1 MDGMSNVNPVSI
13 GVDLGTQSVKVLA
26 VGLDGTVLAEAA
38 RPLTSTRDGV
48 RHEQDPHEWLAATAA
63 ATAEAVGRLDPD
75 QRAAIAAVSLCGTS
89 GTVIEVDAAG
99 RPAGPAIMYDDARA
113 AAEAAEVAA
122 ADPAR
127 WDRLGYRIQPSWG
140 VATIVHA
147 ARGGLPAGHR
157 FAHQPDVVAAAMC
170 GGPVATDW
178 SSALKSGYD
187 LLELAWPTDVLGGL
201 GVDPGTLPDVVAPG
215 APLGTVAAD
224 WAERTGIPAGTPVVG
239 GMTDGCA
246 SQLGAGAI
254 GDGDWHCVIGTT
266 LVLKG
271 VTSTPLKDDGGAV
284 YSHRSPVPGRWL
296 PGGASSVGAG
306 ALGALLPG
314 ADLPGLTIQ
323 AQRLWDDGASVVPAY
338 PLTGTGER
346 FPFVRPDAGGFAL
359 VDGVERDLSV
369 LGFGADAYLSV
380 IVGVAALERT
390 CIDVLAAAGGSVDG
404 RYSTSG
410 GGTRSD
416 LWNQLRADMLQR
428 PVTIPRSA
436 EPAVGAAILAASSI
450 VGAETEADWTA
461 LVRGMSGVASVVEPR
476 RESSERLLQV
486 HGRLADAWR
495 ARGWLA

>member
-1 MDGMSNVNPVSI
+1 MSTSPISI

-26 VGLDGTVLAEAA
+26 VDLDGQVLAEAA

-48 RHEQDPHEWLAATAA
+48 RHEQDPREWLATTAA
-63 ATAEAVGRLDPD
+63 ATAETVGRLDTSRRRD
-75 QRAAIAAVSLCGTS
+75 IAAVSLCGTS

-99 RPAGPAIMYDDARA
+99 APVGPGIMYDDARA
-113 AAEAAEVAA
+113 AAEAAEVAQ
-122 ADPAR
+122 ADPDR
-127 WDRLGYRIQPSWG
+127 WDRLGFRIQPSWG

-147 ARGGLPAGHR
+147 ARAGLPAGHR

-187 LLELAWPTDVLGGL
+187 LLELAWPTDVLSGL
-201 GVDPGTLPDVVAPG
+201 GVDPVTLPEVVAPG
-215 APLGTVAAD
+215 AALGVVDAQ
-224 WAERTGIPAGTPVVG
+224 WAERTGLPAGTPVVA

-254 GDGDWHCVIGTT
+254 GDGDWHSVIGTT

-271 VTSTPLKDDGGAV
+271 VTANPLKDEGGAV

-306 ALGALLPG
+306 ALGVLLPD
-314 ADLPGLTIQ
+314 ADLPALT
-323 AQRLWDDGASVVPAY
+323 AEATALWDGGAPVVPAY

-346 FPFVRPDAGGFAL
+346 FPFVRPDATGFAI
-359 VDGVERDLSV
+359 VDGAERELAV
-369 LGFGADAYLSV
+369 LGQGADAYLSV
-380 IVGVAALERT
+380 IVGAACLERT
-390 CIDVLAAAGGSVDG
+390 CLDVLAAAGGSTEG

-410 GGTRSD
+410 GGTRSA
-416 LWNQLRADMLQR
+416 LWTQLRADVLER

-436 EPAVGAAILAASSI
+436 EPAVGAAILAASAV
-450 VGAETEADWTA
+450 VGARTEDDWTS
-461 LVRGMSGVASVVEPR
+461 LVRRMSGVASVVDPR
-476 RESSERLLQV
+476 PASSERLRQV
-486 HGRLADAWR
+486 HGRLVEAWR

>member
-1 MDGMSNVNPVSI
+1 MTDSPISLGI
-13 GVDLGTQSVKVLA
+13 DLGTQSVKVLA
-26 VGLDGTVLAEAA
+26 VDLAGTVLAEAS
-38 RPLTSTRDGV
+38 RPLTSRRDGV
-48 RHEQDPHEWLAATAA
+48 RHEQDPHEWLVATAD
-63 ATAEAVGRLDPD
+63 ATAQVIGQLGPD
-75 QRAAIAAVSLCGTS
+75 RRSALAAVSLCGTS
-89 GTVIEVDAAG
+89 GTVVEVDAAG
-99 RPAGPAIMYDDARA
+99 APAGPGIMYDDARA

-147 ARGGLPAGHR
+147 ARAGLPTGHR

-187 LLELAWPTDVLGGL
+187 LLDLAWPTDVLAGL
-201 GVDPGTLPDVVAPG
+201 GVDPATLPEVVAPG
-215 APLGTVAAD
+215 APLGTVGAA
-224 WAERTGIPAGTPVVG
+224 WAERTGLPEGTPVVG

-254 GDGDWHCVIGTT
+254 GDGDWHSVIGTT

-271 VTSTPLKDDGGAV
+271 VTTTPLKDDGGAV

-306 ALGALLPG
+306 ALGALLPD
-314 ADLPGLTIQ
+314 ADLPTLT
-323 AQRLWDDGASVVPAY
+323 AEATRLWADGGDVVPAY

-346 FPFVRPDAGGFAL
+346 FPFVRPDARGFAL
-359 VDGVERDLSV
+359 VDGKEIELAA
-369 LGFGADAYLSV
+369 LGDGADAYLSV
-380 IVGVAALERT
+380 IVGVACLERT
-390 CIDVLAAAGGSVDG
+390 CLDVLAAAGGSTAG

-416 LWNQLRADMLQR
+416 LWNQLRADLLER
-428 PVTIPRSA
+428 PITIPRSA
-436 EPAVGAAILAASSI
+436 EPAVGAAILAASAV
-450 VGAETEADWTA
+450 VGARTEADWTA
-461 LVRGMSGVASVVEPR
+461 LVRGMSGVSGVVEPR
-476 RESSERLLQV
+476 PESSRRLLQV
-486 HGRLADAWR
+486 HGRLVEAWR

>member
-1 MDGMSNVNPVSI
+1 MTSPISI

-26 VGLDGTVLAEAA
+26 VDLDGRVLAEAA

-48 RHEQDPHEWLAATAA
+48 RHEQDPHAWLAATAD
-63 ATAEAVGRLDPD
+63 ATGEAVGRLDPA
-75 QRAAIAAVSLCGTS
+75 QRAAIGAVSLCGTS

-99 RPAGPAIMYDDARA
+99 APVGPAVMYDDARA
-113 AAEAAEVAA
+113 AAEAAEVADT
-122 ADPAR
+122 DPAR

-147 ARGGLPAGHR
+147 ARAGLPAGHR

-187 LLELAWPTDVLGGL
+187 VVELAWPTDVLSGL
-201 GVDPGTLPDVVAPG
+201 GVDPATLPEVVAPG

-224 WAERTGIPAGTPVVG
+224 WSERTGIPAGTPVVG

-254 GDGDWHCVIGTT
+254 GDGDWHSVIGTT

-271 VTSTPLKDDGGAV
+271 VTSTPLKDEGGAV

-306 ALGALLPG
+306 ALAALLPG
-314 ADLPGLTIQ
+314 ADLPVLTRE
-323 AQRLWDDGASVVPAY
+323 ATSRWDAGAAVVPAY

-346 FPFVRPDAGGFAL
+346 FPFVRPDATGFAL
-359 VDGVERDLSV
+359 VDGQARELSV
-369 LGFGADAYLSV
+369 LGDGADAYLAV
-380 IVGVAALERT
+380 IVGAACLERT
-390 CIDVLAAAGGSVDG
+390 CLDVLSAAGGSTSG

-416 LWNQLRADMLQR
+416 LWNQVRADVLER

-450 VGAETEADWTA
+450 VGATTESDWTS
-461 LVRGMSGVASVVEPR
+461 LVRRMSGVASVVEPR
-476 RESSERLLQV
+476 AESSARLLQV
-486 HGRLADAWR
+486 HAELAEEWR